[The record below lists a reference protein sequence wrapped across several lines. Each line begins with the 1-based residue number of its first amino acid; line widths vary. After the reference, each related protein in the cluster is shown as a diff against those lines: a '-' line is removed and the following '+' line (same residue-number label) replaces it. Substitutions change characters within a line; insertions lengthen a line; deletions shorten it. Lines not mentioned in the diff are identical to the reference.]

1 MLNGSRPAGLTLE
14 CPDCRAPVAV
24 EARPDAAA
32 PRCRICGR
40 TFACT
45 DGIVR
50 VRAVAEGTP
59 DYPAE
64 SYALLV
70 GAEDRHFWFGVRNEI
85 VLSIMRAAGC
95 VPGETAL
102 DVGCGTGF
110 VLRGLEAAGLVGCGI
125 DMHLTGLRH
134 ARRRV
139 AGLLF
144 QDTATRLPFTAQFD
158 WVLLCDVVEHADDDV
173 ALLRQAGRAAKAD
186 GHVLVTVP
194 ALPALWSVYDE
205 AIGHKRRY
213 TRAALTQAMREAGL
227 VPSVVRYFNAVT
239 VPIELLRR
247 RFVMRRRSPVDV
259 VGAVRSA
266 VRLPPGPING
276 LLRLVALAELRV
288 ARLRLPFGSSLIAVG
303 RRHRSTAS
311 THPSAE

>member
-1 MLNGSRPAGLTLE
+1 VRLTFE
-14 CPDCRAPVAV
+14 CPDCRAPVDV
-24 EARPDAAA
+24 ESRPDVAA
-32 PRCRICGR
+32 PRCCVCGR
-40 TFACT
+40 RFAFA

-50 VRAVAEGTP
+50 VRVAAEGIP
-59 DYPAE
+59 DYPPE
-64 SYALLV
+64 LYALLV
-70 GAEDRHFWFGVRNEI
+70 GVEDRHFWFGVRNEI
-85 VLSIMRAAGC
+85 VLSIMRAVGC

-139 AGLLF
+139 SGLLF
-144 QDTATRLPFTAQFD
+144 QDTAARLPFTAQFD

-173 ALLRQAGRAAKAD
+173 ALLRQAGRAAKVD

-213 TRAALTQAMREAGL
+213 TRATLARAMREAGL
-227 VPSVVRYFNAVT
+227 VPSVVRYFNAAT
-239 VPIELLRR
+239 VPIELFRR
-247 RFVMRRRSPVDV
+247 RLVMRRRSPADVD
-259 VGAVRSA
+259 GALRSA
-266 VRLPPGPING
+266 VRLPPGPVNG
-276 LLRLVALAELRV
+276 LLRLVALAELRL

-303 RRHRSTAS
+303 RRQRSTVS
-311 THPSAE
+311 THSFAE